1 MIISEIKD
9 SYLIDLKEYENLL
22 KKIGILELDYAR
34 IRRWI
39 ESGRMSGI
47 YEVKGIRGVYVDKN
61 LYNSLIISINCD
73 KCVYKDRLN
82 IIGGIVNKGV

>member
-22 KKIGILELDYAR
+22 KKIGILELDCNR

-73 KCVYKDRLN
+73 KCIYKDRLN
-82 IIGGIVNKGV
+82 IISDILNKGV